1 MKIRTWL
8 VRVVLTI
15 AVMIGALAQAADY
28 HITLLKPSVVAG
40 TELKPGEYKVAVVN
54 DKIIINRDRISV
66 EAPVKTVLVD
76 KKYST
81 TTVRYELK
89 ADKYNVLEIEI
100 GGTRTKL
107 VLNEIQ
113 PLPGV

>member
-1 MKIRTWL
+1 
-8 VRVVLTI
+8 
-15 AVMIGALAQAADY
+15 MIGALAQAADY

-40 TELKPGEYKVAVVN
+40 TELKPGEYKVVVVN
-54 DKIIINRDRISV
+54 DKMVINRDRSSV
-66 EAPVKTVLVD
+66 EAPVKTVVVD

-89 ADKYNVLEIEI
+89 AAKYNVLEIEI
-100 GGTRTKL
+100 GGTKTKL
-107 VLNEIQ
+107 ILNEIK